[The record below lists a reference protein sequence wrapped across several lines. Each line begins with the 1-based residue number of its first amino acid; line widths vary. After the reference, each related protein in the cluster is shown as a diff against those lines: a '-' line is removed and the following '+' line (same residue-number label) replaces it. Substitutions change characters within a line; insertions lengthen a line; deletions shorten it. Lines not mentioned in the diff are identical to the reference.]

1 MPEGRPTIVVQIE
14 GGLLRSVHC
23 SEPAEIL
30 YVNHDVGDA
39 ADEDEIRDY
48 AAECDRANRTIDRL
62 AIHEVY

>member
-1 MPEGRPTIVVQIE
+1 MPEGRPTIVVEIE
-14 GGLLRSVHC
+14 GGLLKSVHC

-48 AAECDRANRTIDRL
+48 AANAERAARTKDRI